1 MTLDRVLPALE
12 RAWNCRLTT
21 TGRKSGEPRPVTIW
35 FALDGDDVVLTGS
48 PENPQWRRN
57 IAACPDV
64 VLEIAGHRLVGRAR
78 PIDDETEAEAIRQC
92 FVRRYLGARLARPFG
107 GYTRSTAVRVGVD
120 RVER

>member
-1 MTLDRVLPALE
+1 MELPAHDDGTQE
-12 RAWNCRLTT
+12 RRAAPGDHLVRPRRRRR
-21 TGRKSGEPRPVTIW
+21 GADGE
-35 FALDGDDVVLTGS
+35 
-48 PENPQWRRN
+48 QWRRN